1 MGPVCTEAAAPVRPE
16 SDECRDDRC
25 PAGFG
30 EVTRK
35 GRFGHRRTS
44 PGSAGRIL
52 LGVIV
57 VTRFEVAEADSVAF
71 VAQAETAIAV
81 LRRRD
86 GLRSLDFGRN
96 LDEPTLWTITS
107 RWDDVGSY
115 RRALS
120 GIESRSVVV
129 PLLSR
134 AIDEPTAYE
143 DPDLVGPNLARGSVP
158 PR

>member
-1 MGPVCTEAAAPVRPE
+1 M
-16 SDECRDDRC
+16 
-25 PAGFG
+25 
-30 EVTRK
+30 
-35 GRFGHRRTS
+35 
-44 PGSAGRIL
+44 
-52 LGVIV
+52 IV
-57 VTRFEVAEADSVAF
+57 VTRFEVAEHDTELF
-71 VAQAETAIAV
+71 VTQAEAAIAV

-86 GLRSLDFGRN
+86 GLRSLDFARN
-96 LDEPTLWTITS
+96 LDEPELWTITS

-134 AIDEPTAYE
+134 AVDEPTAYE

-158 PR
+158 PLL

>member
-1 MGPVCTEAAAPVRPE
+1 M
-16 SDECRDDRC
+16 
-25 PAGFG
+25 
-30 EVTRK
+30 
-35 GRFGHRRTS
+35 
-44 PGSAGRIL
+44 
-52 LGVIV
+52 IV
-57 VTRFEVAEADSVAF
+57 LSRFEVPEADTEAF
-71 VAQAETAIAV
+71 VAQAEAAIAV

-96 LDEPTLWTITS
+96 LDEPTLWTITA

-120 GIESRSVVV
+120 GIESKSVVV

-134 AIDEPTAYE
+134 AVDEPTAYE

-158 PR
+158 GWPQA